1 MTIFIGAMLLNRV
14 QCEVIDIDGL
24 CLLII
29 ASSHLFDNFAYPPGH
44 PEQVSVEAV
53 LPVAIAALS
62 P

>member
-1 MTIFIGAMLLNRV
+1 MLLNRLE
-14 QCEVIDIDGL
+14 CEVIDVDGL

-29 ASSHLFDNFAYPPGH
+29 ASSHLFDNFAYPLGH

-53 LPVAIAALS
+53 LPVAIAALA

>member
-1 MTIFIGAMLLNRV
+1 MLLNRLE
-14 QCEVIDIDGL
+14 CEVIDVDGL

-29 ASSHLFDNFAYPPGH
+29 ASSHLFDNFAYPLGH

-53 LPVAIAALS
+53 LPVTITALS